1 MKKVYFI
8 LFVCSIVA
16 SFFAGYFSSS
26 SVKCAYEVSD
36 NVINAQQK
44 ALDYAAQ
51 VMSQNDLYDIDGSD
65 IMSDYLEA
73 TTIAEEWYLLYKGE

>member
-8 LFVCSIVA
+8 LFVCSIVV

-36 NVINAQQK
+36 NVINAQQR
-44 ALDYAAQ
+44 ALDYASQ

-73 TTIAEEWYLLYKGE
+73 AVNAEEWYLLYKGE

>member
-26 SVKCAYEVSD
+26 SVKYAYEVSD
-36 NVINAQQK
+36 NVIIAQQR
-44 ALDYAAQ
+44 ALDYASQ

-65 IMSDYLEA
+65 TMADYLEA